1 MENPVSINL
10 VRIGITYGLTW
21 RFENATSDEKL
32 ASIQA
37 IIGDLPCHQN
47 ITSHTGLIESLPF
60 PVLQHIG
67 RELLI

>member
-1 MENPVSINL
+1 MENPVVIHL
-10 VRIGITYGLTW
+10 VKNGISYGLTW

-32 ASIQA
+32 ASIKA

-47 ITSHTGLIESLPF
+47 ITPHTGLIESLPF
-60 PVLQHIG
+60 LVLQHIG